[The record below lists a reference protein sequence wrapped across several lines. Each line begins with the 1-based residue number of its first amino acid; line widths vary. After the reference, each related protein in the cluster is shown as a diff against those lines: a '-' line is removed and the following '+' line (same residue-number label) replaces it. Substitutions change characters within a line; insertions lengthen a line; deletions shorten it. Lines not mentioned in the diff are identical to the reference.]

1 MASSS
6 STSGEQLL
14 MSGGRKTPED
24 LLLTSPTPDDE
35 HEEDS
40 VTPVLVLDDE
50 SMDMKELVK
59 LVKNLDVKSGDS
71 VNEIKLLR
79 ETVTSFGIKIG
90 KENSRVCKAG

>member
-1 MASSS
+1 
-6 STSGEQLL
+6 

-59 LVKNLDVKSGDS
+59 LVKNLDVKSGEFE
-71 VNEIKLLR
+71 NEIKLLR
-79 ETVTSFGIKIG
+79 ETVTSLR
-90 KENSRVCKAG
+90 ST